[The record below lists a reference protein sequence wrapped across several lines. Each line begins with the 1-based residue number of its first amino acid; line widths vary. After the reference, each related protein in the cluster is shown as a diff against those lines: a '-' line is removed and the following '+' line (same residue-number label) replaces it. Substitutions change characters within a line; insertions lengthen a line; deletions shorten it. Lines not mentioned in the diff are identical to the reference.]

1 MSVIGKMFVAEIAPF
16 SDGVKVSLNAQCV
29 DALMAHYHP
38 ENEDVAFTKYS
49 PSAVTIF
56 NFPANFT
63 KFEKTDHSD
72 PEKGKMYFV
81 YQKQVERP
89 SIEGAAFFMQL
100 RVVSVTEY
108 GGLSKMVELCNPY
121 YPSGYEFHAR
131 EARSGNLKLGID
143 NPPAADQ
150 FVPGESGWWLV
161 AYRAD
166 ELTQEAALK
175 LARA

>member
-1 MSVIGKMFVAEIAPF
+1 MSVIGKMSVSEIAPF
-16 SDGVKVSLNAQCV
+16 SDGVRVKLNAQCV

-49 PSAVTIF
+49 PSADTVF
-56 NFPANFT
+56 QFPVGFT
-63 KFEKTDHSD
+63 KFEKPDGSD
-72 PEKGKMYFV
+72 LEKGKMYFV
-81 YQKQVERP
+81 YQKSEERP

-100 RVVSVTEY
+100 RVVSATAY

-121 YPSGYEFHAR
+121 ASSGYEYHAR
-131 EARSGNLKLGID
+131 EARQGNLKLGID

-150 FVPGESGWWLV
+150 FVPGESGWWVV